1 MYDYTIIGG
10 GIVGLASLVALQEA
24 FPHAKIALIEKEAE
38 VARHQTG
45 HNSGVIHSGIYYRP
59 GSFKAR
65 FAREG
70 NRSMVEFCHQN
81 GVPYEQCGKVIVAT
95 NEKELP
101 ALKQLYERGRQNR
114 LPIRLL
120 NQEELQ
126 EREPYVRGIKAIEVE
141 SAGIVDYK
149 EVSRTFLSIAMKKG
163 VDCYFDEEVV
173 HIDERH
179 DGMTIE
185 TNQQTVKSKM
195 LINCAGLYS
204 DKVANMAGYLLD
216 VQIIPFRGEYY
227 KLKEEK
233 KHYVKDLIYPVPNLH
248 FPFLGVHFTR
258 MMDGS
263 VEAGPNAVLSF
274 RREGYQLTD
283 WDAAEW
289 SETLRFP
296 GFWKLASRYIKEG
309 ADEMYRS
316 VSKRA
321 FVRRLQ
327 ELIPAVTEEDV
338 EKAPAGVRA
347 QALTRDGKLMDDF
360 YIIGGN
366 KSVHV
371 INAPSPAATSAIPI
385 GQEVVRQIKN
395 RL

>member
-195 LINCAGLYS
+195 FINCAGLYS

-327 ELIPAVTEEDV
+327 ELIPAVKEEDV